1 MKKTILI
8 LLALAAML
16 PLSASVSIEGATGL
30 SYNMTYDS
38 SPMMFGD
45 MTVTYDDWSIYM
57 EYRYRSTFTADI
69 QYKNTKGILN
79 HQANVFSRWI
89 LSEGGF
95 TAAGY
100 MLILNLG
107 VKGFYFNL
115 GLGTE
120 GALSYSPYSKEPL
133 FILSP
138 QARVRLGYRSDI
150 FGVCIF
156 LENNYRSEK
165 EWNAKTSLGLDF
177 SFFLS
182 SEDTLLL
189 TVSATSCEV
198 LMDPYR
204 ILYSSRV
211 RAGWRRVL

>member
-1 MKKTILI
+1 MFP
-8 LLALAAML
+8 LA
-16 PLSASVSIEGATGL
+16 ASVSVEGATGV
-30 SYNMTYDS
+30 SYNMTMDG
-38 SPMMFGD
+38 SPKVFGD
-45 MTVTYDDWSIYM
+45 LTVAYDDWSLYT
-57 EYRYRSTFTADI
+57 EYKYKNSITADI
-69 QYKNTKGILN
+69 QYHSTEGILN

-89 LSEGGF
+89 LKEGGF
-95 TAAGY
+95 TAASY

-115 GLGTE
+115 GLGVE
-120 GALSYSPYSKEPL
+120 GAVSYSPYSKEPL

-138 QARVRLGYRSDI
+138 QARVKLGYENNL

-156 LENNYRSEK
+156 LEDNYRSEK

-177 SFFLS
+177 SFSLS
-182 SEDTLLL
+182 DRDSLLL

-211 RAGWRRVL
+211 RTGYRRVL